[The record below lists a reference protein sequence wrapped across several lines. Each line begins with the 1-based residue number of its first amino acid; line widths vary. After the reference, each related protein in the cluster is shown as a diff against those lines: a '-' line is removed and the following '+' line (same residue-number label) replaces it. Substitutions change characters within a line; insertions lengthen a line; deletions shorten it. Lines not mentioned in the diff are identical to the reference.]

1 MSKRE
6 VAISEVIEK
15 KYHPPVK
22 SFNVVVE
29 GNTDEIFYKK
39 IFNKGVCKI
48 IPMYGV
54 DNVKYIFGK
63 NDSIDN
69 EFIQEIQKKQ
79 VIGLIDR
86 DFQDTPNMSNIY
98 KSEKYQNLFVT
109 ETNDLETLVLKNGGI
124 QLFCSKLCNKKTQDH
139 FKKKHNIQDLESF
152 IISLSNLIGVPR
164 CINSKE
170 NWGISFKILNITEI
184 FCKDGLSF
192 KSISLKNIIDMIF
205 ANQKNNPNKDDFER
219 KCNKKLEE
227 IDNLTSM
234 RWDLCQGHDT
244 INILL
249 CIQFKIGKELELK
262 TEDDLFQRIS
272 NLFLDSDGK
281 FFTKTSLCQTLIDWE
296 SKHFPFK
303 DKKMLKS
310 KFY

>member
-1 MSKRE
+1 
-6 VAISEVIEK
+6 
-15 KYHPPVK
+15 
-22 SFNVVVE
+22 
-29 GNTDEIFYKK
+29 
-39 IFNKGVCKI
+39 
-48 IPMYGV
+48 
-54 DNVKYIFGK
+54 
-63 NDSIDN
+63 
-69 EFIQEIQKKQ
+69 
-79 VIGLIDR
+79 
-86 DFQDTPNMSNIY
+86 
-98 KSEKYQNLFVT
+98 
-109 ETNDLETLVLKNGGI
+109 
-124 QLFCSKLCNKKTQDH
+124 
-139 FKKKHNIQDLESF
+139 
-152 IISLSNLIGVPR
+152 
-164 CINSKE
+164 
-170 NWGISFKILNITEI
+170 
-184 FCKDGLSF
+184 
-192 KSISLKNIIDMIF
+192 MIF